1 VAQVR
6 ATTEAAG
13 LRPWLIILNDF
24 CHDLF
29 TGLWFGSFVTLVVL
43 RGKAARPDLDP
54 GAQALMAELTGLFT
68 WLTIAM
74 LGCIVATGI
83 FRFFY
88 YRDWDGVHNKQVKKR
103 LLIIK
108 HAVLG
113 SSFLIGTGLV
123 FIWAFSS

>member
-1 VAQVR
+1 MAQDR
-6 ATTEAAG
+6 PASEATG

-43 RGKAARPDLDP
+43 RGKAARPGLDA
-54 GAQALMAELTGLFT
+54 GAQALVAELAGLFT

-74 LGCIVATGI
+74 LGCIVATGV

-113 SSFLIGTGLV
+113 SSFLIGTVLV
-123 FIWAFSS
+123 VAWAFGA

>member
-1 VAQVR
+1 MAQAPSR
-6 ATTEAAG
+6 QEATG

-29 TGLWFGSFVTLVVL
+29 TGLWFGSFVTLAVL
-43 RGKAARPDLDP
+43 RQKAGRPGLDA

-68 WLTIAM
+68 WLTVAM
-74 LGCIVATGI
+74 LGCIVATGL

-113 SSFLIGTGLV
+113 TSFLAGTILV
-123 FIWAFSS
+123 AVWGFSS

>member
-1 VAQVR
+1 MNQTVSP
-6 ATTEAAG
+6 TSIG

-29 TGLWFGSFVTLVVL
+29 TGLWFGSFVTLAVL
-43 RGKAARPDLDP
+43 RQKALAPGLGDDAR
-54 GAQALMAELTGLFT
+54 ALMGELTSLFT
-68 WLTIAM
+68 WLTVAM
-74 LGCIVATGI
+74 LGCIVATGV

-113 SSFLIGTGLV
+113 SSFLLGTAMVAWWG
-123 FIWAFSS
+123 WRG